1 MELAEWLKSLL
12 YWERRFWSSDR
23 GLFLGGGLMRG
34 GVGDPR
40 ERGECVR
47 MMQSLIMGVSTWQEV
62 LGRWVS
68 VSESGS
74 AF

>member
-1 MELAEWLKSLL
+1 
-12 YWERRFWSSDR
+12 
-23 GLFLGGGLMRG
+23 MRG
-34 GVGDPR
+34 GVGEPR

-47 MMQSLIMGVSTWQEV
+47 MMQSLMMGLSTWQEV

-68 VSESGS
+68 VSEGGS